1 MTLKLTQ
8 LEGTQ
13 NENDHVE
20 NLNSISNLF
29 SGVTFTHAADTSKA
43 ETQKQIRVCAKNSK
57 VNGFLTI
64 TRCNL

>member
-29 SGVTFTHAADTSKA
+29 F
-43 ETQKQIRVCAKNSK
+43 RRN
-57 VNGFLTI
+57 FY
-64 TRCNL
+64 TRC

>member
-43 ETQKQIRVCAKNSK
+43 ETQKQIRVCAK
-57 VNGFLTI
+57 TA
-64 TRCNL
+64 R